1 MAWANEDSKSCWRRH
16 SDVKIKLKKS
26 MNALDSNLTTTKNLS
41 REFSSGSLKILFQV
55 FLELQLSNQQNF
67 DLENL
72 IAVLWQHKL
81 LDSTQFISFDSRRR
95 RRQRRRRRCHRLL
108 SIVYEPRKRSSSLQL
123 VSLQIDLALANSS
136 VRLNGITAT

>member
-1 MAWANEDSKSCWRRH
+1 M
-16 SDVKIKLKKS
+16 KIKLKKS
-26 MNALDSNLTTTKNLS
+26 MNALDSNPTTKNLS

-55 FLELQLSNQQNF
+55 FLELQLSYQQNF

-95 RRQRRRRRCHRLL
+95 RRRRHRLL
-108 SIVYEPRKRSSSLQL
+108 SIVYEPGKRSSSLQL

-136 VRLNGITAT
+136 VRLNGKNCNLKS